1 MYDFHFDESQKVW
14 VPWMQL
20 VPEYIHNPEVK
31 FLDILGEYKIKY
43 SDDVLLI
50 GNVPPLS
57 AWQLNMRHPFSVL
70 RVICSASLSVM
81 AQISFFKVLF
91 KVV

>member
-1 MYDFHFDESQKVW
+1 MYDFHFDASQKNW

-50 GNVPPLS
+50 HNVPPLS
-57 AWQLNMRHPFSVL
+57 AWHERSLFRTEGHLLRFSFL
-70 RVICSASLSVM
+70 
-81 AQISFFKVLF
+81 
-91 KVV
+91 